1 MGAVSQPSKV
11 NETTKGN
18 KPTRSILLCKRPN
31 LDNKDKMS
39 SKVAGMPKFMA
50 NANQLL

>member
-18 KPTRSILLCKRPN
+18 KPTRSNLLCKRPN
-31 LDNKDKMS
+31 LDNKATKS
-39 SKVAGMPKFMA
+39 NTVAGTPKFMA
-50 NANQLL
+50 KANQLL

>member
-1 MGAVSQPSKV
+1 MGAVSHPSTV
-11 NETTKGN
+11 NEQTKGS
-18 KPTRSILLCKRPN
+18 KPTSSNLLCKRPN